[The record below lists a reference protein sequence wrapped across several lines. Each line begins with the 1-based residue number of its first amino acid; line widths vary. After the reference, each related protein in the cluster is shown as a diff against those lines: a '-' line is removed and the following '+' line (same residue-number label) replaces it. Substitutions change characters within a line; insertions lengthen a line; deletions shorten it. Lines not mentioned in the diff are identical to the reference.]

1 MKNECSIIRDI
12 LPLYVENM
20 VSEDTA
26 EFVKEHLES
35 CPVCRAELEKL
46 REPVEVQTEPQPDMD
61 AAPLKRRREQP
72 LVSFQRTL
80 DLKRYAQDAGKP
92 WSKDIIVHKIG
103 EKTYSKSINDAYYQS
118 LPIDN
123 AILQYNS
130 QWGIAENNSLFEPYN
145 AW

>member
-61 AAPLKRRREQP
+61 AAPLKRLKKALLMKKVQSILCTAAVLRSQPVRR
-72 LVSFQRTL
+72 VYGTL
-80 DLKRYAQDAGKP
+80 CPIRRATPQDGRQCCDHRGRRFVGA
-92 WSKDIIVHKIG
+92 
-103 EKTYSKSINDAYYQS
+103 
-118 LPIDN
+118 
-123 AILQYNS
+123 YNS
-130 QWGIAENNSLFEPYN
+130 
-145 AW
+145 

>member
-46 REPVEVQTEPQPDMD
+46 R
-61 AAPLKRRREQP
+61 
-72 LVSFQRTL
+72 
-80 DLKRYAQDAGKP
+80 
-92 WSKDIIVHKIG
+92 
-103 EKTYSKSINDAYYQS
+103 
-118 LPIDN
+118 
-123 AILQYNS
+123 
-130 QWGIAENNSLFEPYN
+130 
-145 AW
+145 